1 MSLTPTAKSFTV
13 HVGEKFDKNFK
24 LRQNSKNVFLKFEQF
39 HKLMTLHAFVP
50 REIVI
55 IQLFTPETEYFT
67 IDMFVRN
74 RVWNQRNG
82 YRMFCH

>member
-1 MSLTPTAKSFTV
+1 MVQYSKRMSLTPTAKSFTV

-50 REIVI
+50 RENVI
-55 IQLFTPETEYFT
+55 IQLFTPEAEYFT
-67 IDMFVRN
+67 INMFVRN
-74 RVWNQRNG
+74 KV
-82 YRMFCH
+82 

>member
-1 MSLTPTAKSFTV
+1 MV

-50 REIVI
+50 RELVI
-55 IQLFTPETEYFT
+55 IRLFIPEAQYLANVLR
-67 IDMFVRN
+67 MFVRKI
-74 RVWNQRNG
+74 
-82 YRMFCH
+82 